1 MLCRSLP
8 VFSNMLA
15 AAYATRSILP
25 LASPLPTSLSVVA
38 FHATSAVWYAARSPR
53 IFSLR
58 RSLTWSRN
66 GTAHGARPGAAT
78 AQTILM
84 FVASTAMQ
92 WPLSAP
98 CAAAL
103 PFVACCLLGLETSIG
118 SNVMLLSQTLLL
130 VVAVVF
136 DGALLLPLLTTAV
149 ALIGFGVAAGRAD
162 PLCFLLA
169 AVAHMV
175 FALLGA
181 VALVNAPS
189 AHASVSQARVDLL
202 SACFCAVLC
211 AEARVRAATSATPT
225 RQRVL
230 WACRAATLGCVPA
243 LTFRG
248 LAEKKIIGTPHI
260 ATAALACVALCSPW
274 FWHVHRAWRNKR
286 VSPPALITGEALM
299 LGVVF
304 VGLLFTAFAIP
315 TITYF
320 K

>member
-1 MLCRSLP
+1 
-8 VFSNMLA
+8 MLA
-15 AAYATRSILP
+15 AAYAARSLVP

-38 FHATSAVWYAARSPR
+38 FHATSALWYACRTPRTLPSKRALAWVRSGVV
-53 IFSLR
+53 
-58 RSLTWSRN
+58 RSVQ
-66 GTAHGARPGAAT
+66 PGPAS

-84 FVASTAMQ
+84 FAASSALQ

-98 CAAAL
+98 SAAAL

-149 ALIGFGVAAGRAD
+149 ALIGFGAAAERAD
-162 PLCFLLA
+162 PMCFFLA
-169 AVAHMV
+169 CITHLV

-181 VALVNAPS
+181 VAWLQVPS
-189 AHASVSQARVDLL
+189 VHKSAALARLDLL

-225 RQRVL
+225 RKRVM
-230 WACRAATLGCVPA
+230 WVCRAATLGCVPA
-243 LTFRG
+243 LAFRG
-248 LAEKKIIGTPHI
+248 LAEKSTSTPHI

-274 FWHVHRAWRNKR
+274 FWSVHRAWRAQR
-286 VSPPALITGEALM
+286 VSPPAVVAGEALM

-304 VGLLFTAFAIP
+304 VCLLLVAFALP
-315 TITYF
+315 PVEYF
-320 K
+320 GLKSE

>member
-1 MLCRSLP
+1 
-8 VFSNMLA
+8 
-15 AAYATRSILP
+15 
-25 LASPLPTSLSVVA
+25 
-38 FHATSAVWYAARSPR
+38 
-53 IFSLR
+53 
-58 RSLTWSRN
+58 
-66 GTAHGARPGAAT
+66 
-78 AQTILM
+78 M
-84 FVASTAMQ
+84 FVASAAMQ

-149 ALIGFGVAAGRAD
+149 ALIGFGVSAERAD

-169 AVAHMV
+169 VVAHAV

-181 VALVNAPS
+181 VALVNAPL
-189 AHASVSQARVDLL
+189 AHAPIAQARADLL

-211 AEARVRAATSATPT
+211 AEARVRAATSAVCART
-225 RQRVL
+225 RVL
-230 WACRAATLGCVPA
+230 WACRAATLGCLPA

-260 ATAALACVALCSPW
+260 ATASLACVALCSPW
-274 FWHVHRAWRNKR
+274 FWNVHRAWRNKR
-286 VSPPALITGEALM
+286 VSPPALLTGEALM

-304 VGLLFTAFAIP
+304 VGLLLIAFAVP
-315 TITYF
+315 SVDYF
-320 K
+320 E